1 MAKSSKKNQFK
12 LFIPSGR
19 KLLSSTARR
28 LSSHSIIPGFIQK
41 QLKRTSNQAPKIV
54 NNRRQ
59 KITPELQKYIQE
71 IDANKVQK
79 KERSAIRELAHYAYI
94 FDIEFYKNQLPK
106 EDSEKIKNIG
116 DCLQHYCIEGWKI
129 GIDPSPLFDTN
140 NYFSK
145 YPDIKES
152 GLNPMVHFFKFGIQ
166 EGRFSMD
173 DIHFMRKTADIKK
186 VSFLHPPK
194 LTQAVEQKKFGVFL
208 HIFYPELAK
217 TIADYLAKI
226 PVKIDIYISTTITA
240 VDELDKIFRRLDN
253 SEYVQVESFS
263 NIGRDVAPFVVG
275 FREEIPKYDF
285 VLKLHSKKSPHSDAL
300 SGWFEHCLDNLI
312 GSKDVFYTNM
322 FELMNNETAIIYP
335 VENYA
340 LSLGIK
346 HDSCWGHEDGNY
358 DKAKPLLDTLNLKH
372 IDRDSEFL
380 FPTGTCLLYTSPSP
394 RDRG

>member
-1 MAKSSKKNQFK
+1 MAKAPKKNQFM

-19 KLLSSTARR
+19 KLLNSTARR
-28 LSSHSIIPGFIQK
+28 LSGHSIIPGFIRK
-41 QLKRTSNQAPKIV
+41 RLKRTSNQGPKIV

-59 KITPELQKYIQE
+59 KITPELQAYIQA

-79 KERSAIRELAHYAYI
+79 RERSAIRELAHYSYI
-94 FDIEFYKNQLPK
+94 FDINFYRNQLPR

-116 DCLQHYCIEGWKI
+116 DCLQHYCTEGWKT

-186 VSFLHPPK
+186 ISSLHPPK
-194 LTQAVEQKKFGVFL
+194 LTQAIEQKRFGIFL
-208 HIFYPELAK
+208 HIFYPELAE
-217 TIADYLAKI
+217 TIADYLTKI
-226 PVKIDIYISTTITA
+226 PVKIDIYISTTEKA
-240 VDELDKIFRRLDN
+240 VDELAKTFRRLDN
-253 SEYVQVESFS
+253 SEHLQVKSFS
-263 NIGRDVAPFVVG
+263 ITGRDVAPFVVG

-285 VLKLHSKKSPHSDAL
+285 ILKLHSKKSPHSDAL

-322 FELMNNETAIIYP
+322 FELMNNDTAIIYT
-335 VENYA
+335 VQNYA

-346 HDSCWGHEDGNY
+346 HDS
-358 DKAKPLLDTLNLKH
+358 
-372 IDRDSEFL
+372 S
-380 FPTGTCLLYTSPSP
+380 
-394 RDRG
+394 